1 MGEVFDCSPWLNNA
15 GGDTR
20 ALHDGKGEEELLQ
33 SRSEQ
38 QGFID
43 QAEIPLGMENKNP
56 EQVPSLQKE
65 EPPTD
70 AARLGDFNNSNSVK
84 KNVESTAEGQQAQTS
99 SPTDSIQ
106 HPTKLAPATK
116 LWTTLRDGAVQ
127 LRMEE
132 TCCGAESP
140 LTIAQMF
147 NQSVANHGNRVALS
161 FLLRNHWE
169 TLTYSQYYKE
179 CRKAAKSFLKLGLQ
193 RFHGVGI
200 LGFNS
205 PEWVIANIGAI
216 LAGGLAVGI
225 YATNSPEACKHV
237 AHHCE
242 ANILVVE
249 NHNQLLKI
257 LQIAHLLPHLKAI
270 VQYKFAVEEHKR
282 NIFTW
287 KEFLELGKSVSDEVL
302 DEVIE
307 SQNANQCCTLIYT
320 SGTTGVPKGA
330 MLSHDNLTWTAKT
343 AGKVVGLQA
352 MGKVQERVVSFL
364 PMSHIAAQMMDIW
377 IPMKFGAATYF
388 AQPDALKGTLLYTL
402 REVRPTAFLGVPRV
416 WEKMEEKMKD
426 AGAESSALKRKII
439 KWAKGIGLQTSY
451 NMMEGSTL
459 QPFGYTLA
467 NQLVF
472 KKVRVLLGL
481 DQCSKCFTGAA
492 PITKETLE
500 YFLSLRITIFELYG
514 MSESSGPHTI
524 SHQDFYRI
532 TSCGK
537 EMMGCKT
544 KIDKPSEEGTGEVC
558 FWGRHVF
565 MGYLNMP
572 EQTNE
577 ALDEMGWLH
586 SGDVGRFDEDGFL
599 YITGRIKELLITAG
613 GENIAPV
620 PIEDA
625 VKAKLPIISN
635 AMLIGDKR
643 KFLSMLLTLK
653 TYMDDETGA
662 PLDQLAPAAVAFC
675 RRFGCPANT
684 VSEVLRMRDPSVY
697 KAIQNGIDAV
707 NKDAISKAQQ
717 IQKWIILKKDFSI
730 VGGELGPTM
739 KLKRGIVLKMYKD
752 IIESFYFD

>member
-330 MLSHDNLTWTAKT
+330 MLSHDN
-343 AGKVVGLQA
+343 
-352 MGKVQERVVSFL
+352 
-364 PMSHIAAQMMDIW
+364 
-377 IPMKFGAATYF
+377 
-388 AQPDALKGTLLYTL
+388 GTLLYTL

-730 VGGELGPTM
+730 VGGELGLAGSLERPET
-739 KLKRGIVLKMYKD
+739 KRRNSTLSSLENSCNVCH
-752 IIESFYFD
+752 SQFSS